1 VTIKIKEI
9 SGGAAV
15 SIETLIEQAT
25 IPPTSNSMSSSPFD
39 ADSFNEAVMST
50 YARFPLALDR
60 GAGCRVWD
68 TQGREYLDFVAGIAT
83 CTLGHAH
90 PAMVEAVTRQIQKLH
105 HVSNLYYI
113 PEQGQLAQWIVEHS
127 CADRVFFCNSGA
139 EANEAAIKLARK
151 YAHTVLEIDKPI
163 ILTANASFHGRTLA
177 TITATGQPKYQKYFD
192 PLVPGFE
199 YVPYNDVSAFE
210 AAISELD
217 EGDYRVAAILIEP
230 LQGEGGV
237 RPGDL
242 AYFQKLRRLCDE
254 TGILLMFDEVQVGMG
269 RTGKLWG
276 YEYLGVEPDIFT
288 SAKGLGGG
296 IPIGAMMSKKFCDVF
311 QPGEHASTFGG
322 NPFVCGVALAVCQ
335 TLEKE
340 NILQNVEARGAQLR
354 DGLNAIAAKYPHV
367 ISEVRGW
374 GLINGMEL
382 QADIPLTAAD
392 IVQVAIDQGLLLVPA
407 GPKVVRFVP
416 PLIVTAAEINL
427 ALQAVEQAI
436 ASLTA

>member
-1 VTIKIKEI
+1 M
-9 SGGAAV
+9 SLQ
-15 SIETLIEQAT
+15 TLVDQAT
-25 IPPTSNSMSSSPFD
+25 IPPDSGSVASSPFD
-39 ADSFNEAVMST
+39 TDSFNEAVMST
-50 YARFPLALDR
+50 YARFPLALER

-113 PEQGQLAQWIVEHS
+113 PEQGELAKWLVDHS

-151 YAHTVLEIDKPI
+151 YAHTVLDIEKPI

-177 TITATGQPKYQKYFD
+177 TITATAQPKYQKYFD
-192 PLVPGFE
+192 PLVPGFH
-199 YVPYNDVSAFE
+199 YVNYNDINAVE
-210 AAISELD
+210 VAISELD

-237 RPGDL
+237 RPGDV
-242 AYFQKLRRLCDE
+242 AYFKKLRQICDE
-254 TGILLMFDEVQVGMG
+254 TGILLIFDEVQVGMG
-269 RTGKLWG
+269 RSGKLWA
-276 YEYLGVEPDIFT
+276 YEHLGVEPDIFT

-296 IPIGAMMSKKFCDVF
+296 IPIGAMISKKFCDVF

-322 NPFVCGVALAVCQ
+322 NPFVCGVALSVCQ
-335 TLEKE
+335 TLERE
-340 NILQNVEARGAQLR
+340 NILQNVQDRGEQLR
-354 DGLNAIAAKYPHV
+354 SGLKAIAAKYPQHV
-367 ISEVRGW
+367 GEVRGW
-374 GLINGMEL
+374 GLINGLEL
-382 QADIPLTAAD
+382 RADIQITAAD
-392 IVQVAIDQGLLLVPA
+392 IVNAAIKEGVLLVPA

-416 PLIVTAAEINL
+416 PLIVTEAEVNT
-427 ALQAVEQAI
+427 ALEAVNRAI
-436 ASLTA
+436 ITLTA

>member
-1 VTIKIKEI
+1 M
-9 SGGAAV
+9 SLQ
-15 SIETLIEQAT
+15 TLVDQAT
-25 IPPTSNSMSSSPFD
+25 IPPDSGSVASSPFD

-50 YARFPLALDR
+50 YGRFPLALER
-60 GAGCRVWD
+60 GTGCRVWD

-90 PAMVEAVTRQIQKLH
+90 PVMVEAVTRQIQKLH

-113 PEQGQLAQWIVEHS
+113 PEQGELAKWLVDHS

-151 YAHTVLEIDKPI
+151 YAHTVLDIEKPI

-177 TITATGQPKYQKYFD
+177 TITATAQPKYQKYFD
-192 PLVPGFE
+192 PLVPGFH
-199 YVPYNDVSAFE
+199 YVNYNDINAVE
-210 AAISELD
+210 VAISELD

-237 RPGDL
+237 RPGDV
-242 AYFQKLRRLCDE
+242 AYFKKLRQICDE
-254 TGILLMFDEVQVGMG
+254 TGVLLIFDEVQVGMG
-269 RTGKLWG
+269 RSGKLWA

-322 NPFVCGVALAVCQ
+322 NPFVCGVALSVCQ
-335 TLEKE
+335 TLERE
-340 NILQNVEARGAQLR
+340 NILQNVQDRGEQLR
-354 DGLNAIAAKYPHV
+354 SGLRAIAAKYPQH

-374 GLINGMEL
+374 GLINGLEL
-382 QADIPLTAAD
+382 RADIALTAAD
-392 IVQVAIDQGLLLVPA
+392 VVNAAINEGVLLVPA
-407 GPKVVRFVP
+407 GPKVIRFVP
-416 PLIVTAAEINL
+416 PLIVTEAEVNT
-427 ALQAVEQAI
+427 ALEAVDQAI
-436 ASLTA
+436 ATLTA

>member
-1 VTIKIKEI
+1 M
-9 SGGAAV
+9 SLQ
-15 SIETLIEQAT
+15 SLLEQAT
-25 IPPTSNSMSSSPFD
+25 NPPDSGTMSSSPFSPEKFD
-39 ADSFNEAVMST
+39 AAVMST
-50 YARFPLALDR
+50 YARFPIALER

-68 TQGREYLDFVAGIAT
+68 TDGKEYLDFVAGIAT

-90 PAMVEAVTRQIQKLH
+90 PAMIEAVTRQIQKLH

-113 PEQGQLAQWIVEHS
+113 PEQGELANWIIQHS

-177 TITATGQPKYQKYFD
+177 TVTATGQPKYQKYFD
-192 PLVPGFE
+192 PLVPGFH
-199 YVPYNDVSAFE
+199 YVPYNDIG
-210 AAISELD
+210 AIETAVSELD

-237 RPGDL
+237 RPGDV
-242 AYFQKLRRLCDE
+242 AYFQKLRQICDE
-254 TGILLMFDEVQVGMG
+254 IGILLICDEVQVGMG
-269 RTGKLWG
+269 RSGKLWG
-276 YEYLGVEPDIFT
+276 YEHLGIEPDIFT

-322 NPFVCGVALAVCQ
+322 NPFVCGVALSVCQ

-340 NILQNVEARGAQLR
+340 NILQNVQDRGEQLR
-354 DGLNAIAAKYPHV
+354 AGLRAIAAKYPHH
-367 ISEVRGW
+367 ITDVRGW

-382 QADIPLTAAD
+382 QADIQLTAAD
-392 IVQVAIDQGLLLVPA
+392 IVKAAMNEGLLLVPA

-416 PLIVTAAEINL
+416 PLIVTEAEVNT
-427 ALQAVEQAI
+427 ALQAVDKAL
-436 ASLTA
+436 AAVTA

>member
-1 VTIKIKEI
+1 M
-9 SGGAAV
+9 SLQ
-15 SIETLIEQAT
+15 TLDEQVT
-25 IPPTSNSMSSSPFD
+25 IPPDSGVASSPFD
-39 ADSFNEAVMST
+39 ADSFNQAVMST
-50 YARFPLALDR
+50 YARFPLALER

-113 PEQGQLAQWIVEHS
+113 PEQGELAKWLIQHS

-151 YAHTVLEIDKPI
+151 YAHTVLEIEKPI

-192 PLVPGFE
+192 PLVPGFH
-199 YVPYNDVSAFE
+199 YVNYNDINAVE
-210 AAISELD
+210 VAISELD

-237 RPGDL
+237 RPGDI
-242 AYFQKLRRLCDE
+242 AYFKKLRQICDE
-254 TGILLMFDEVQVGMG
+254 TGILLIFDEVQVGMG
-269 RTGKLWG
+269 RSGKLWG
-276 YEYLGVEPDIFT
+276 YEHLGVEPDIFT

-296 IPIGAMMSKKFCDVF
+296 IPIGAMMSKKFCDIF

-322 NPFVCGVALAVCQ
+322 NPFVCGVALSVCQ
-335 TLEKE
+335 TIERE
-340 NILQNVEARGAQLR
+340 NILQNVEERGEQLR
-354 DGLNAIAAKYPHV
+354 SGLKAIAAKYPHQ
-367 ISEVRGW
+367 IAEVRGW
-374 GLINGMEL
+374 GLINGLEL
-382 QADIPLTAAD
+382 QASTQLTAAD
-392 IVQVAIDQGLLLVPA
+392 IVKAAIDEGVLLVPA

-416 PLIVTAAEINL
+416 PLIVTEAEINT
-427 ALQAVEQAI
+427 ALQAVDKALATI
-436 ASLTA
+436 TA